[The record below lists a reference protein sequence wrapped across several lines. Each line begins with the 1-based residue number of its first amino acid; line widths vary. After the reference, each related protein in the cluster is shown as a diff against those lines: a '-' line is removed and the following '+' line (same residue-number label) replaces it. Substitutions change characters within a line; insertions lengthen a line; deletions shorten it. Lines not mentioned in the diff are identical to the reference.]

1 MIDDRRNTAKRPKK
15 HRAHASYYEY
25 VRNVVDKC
33 GHSYLIL
40 QTKSFR
46 DYKVSLNSNPDQKVP
61 GGIHYKITPQKC
73 KSYSCPICGKK
84 KVLDLVDKLKTV
96 DFRKYRFF
104 TLTLKNKKNY
114 DDTEKNLKRV
124 GECFNKLN
132 NKLRKKPQ
140 YKGLEYFRVTEIGMD
155 GMVHIHGVWNKYVPV
170 KELSEMWETITKDS
184 YVVNVK
190 RIQSKNDV
198 TNYLFKYL
206 TKDVAKSDMN
216 IDPAFFNLD
225 LKNSAALFYESGKRR
240 YNSSR
245 NFFPK
250 TKEKNTDWL
259 PYYFES
265 NDVKTVETFIVA
277 SIRQFGLKR
286 ENFDFT
292 YYFESEQFLYEIFKP
307 NLFG

>member
-1 MIDDRRNTAKRPKK
+1 MKK
-15 HRAHASYYEY
+15 DVKNPQKKTKQHRTHASYYEY
-25 VRNVVDKC
+25 VSNVVDKC
-33 GHSYLIL
+33 GHKYLVL

-46 DYKVSLNSNPDQKVP
+46 DYKVSLNSNPEQPVP

-96 DFRKYRFF
+96 DFKKYRFF

-114 DDTEKNLKRV
+114 DDTEKNLLRV
-124 GECFNKLN
+124 SKCFNRLN
-132 NKLRKKPQ
+132 NNLRKKPEF
-140 YKGLEYFRVTEIGMD
+140 KNLEYFRVTEIGND

-170 KELSEMWETITKDS
+170 KLLSEMWEKITTDS
-184 YVVNVK
+184 YIVNVK
-190 RIQSKNDV
+190 RIQSKKDV

-206 TKDVAKSDMN
+206 TKDVAKNDMR
-216 IDPAFFNLD
+216 IDPSFFNLD

-250 TKEKNTDWL
+250 VSVKKSDWL

-265 NDVKTVETFIVA
+265 SDVKTVENFIVA
-277 SIRQFGLKR
+277 SIRQFKLKK
-286 ENFDFT
+286 ENFDFSN
-292 YYFESEQFLYEIFKP
+292 YYESEQFLYEIFKVP
-307 NLFG
+307 PL